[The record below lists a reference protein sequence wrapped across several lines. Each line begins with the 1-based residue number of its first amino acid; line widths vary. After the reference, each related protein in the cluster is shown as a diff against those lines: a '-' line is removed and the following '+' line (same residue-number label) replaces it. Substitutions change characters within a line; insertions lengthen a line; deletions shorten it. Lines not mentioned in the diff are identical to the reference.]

1 MKTVGVIRGK
11 TIELETSTDLPD
23 GQAVE
28 VGINLLAASTPAQ
41 GKPDPSQDYVMRAT
55 DELRQSIA
63 ARLGGNL
70 DSSVEYIRE
79 DRER

>member
-41 GKPDPSQDYVMRAT
+41 GKTGS
-55 DELRQSIA
+55 L
-63 ARLGGNL
+63 ARLRDEGH
-70 DSSVEYIRE
+70 
-79 DRER
+79 